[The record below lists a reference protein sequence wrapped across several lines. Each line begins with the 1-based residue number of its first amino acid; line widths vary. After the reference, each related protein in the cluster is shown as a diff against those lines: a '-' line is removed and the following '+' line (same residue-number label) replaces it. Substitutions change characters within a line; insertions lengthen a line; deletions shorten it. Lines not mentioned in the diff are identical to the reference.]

1 MMKKTVLVLEELRVG
16 AGLGQQKRQK
26 SQYNKSYGSTQ
37 GEVALIHSKAG
48 GVREAFS
55 TVSCMPCHGE
65 EEGVGEDFLSR
76 VRR

>member
-1 MMKKTVLVLEELRVG
+1 MKKIVLVLEELRVG

-26 SQYNKSYGSTQ
+26 SQYNKSCGSTRDE
-37 GEVALIHSKAG
+37 GALIHSKAG
-48 GVREAFS
+48 EVREAFS

-65 EEGVGEDFLSR
+65 EEGVGEDFPSR